1 MATLLHLS
9 PVFLVMSMLMVLRRP
24 PVQAAMAGAAL
35 VALLWLVDAWMA
47 TGTAA
52 SGAALAAAR
61 DTGVLF
67 LSTAFVI
74 VPGLGFVILIERM
87 GVNQA
92 LSQWVRSLGLGPADQ
107 VVFIVL
113 GLAPLLEAMTG
124 FGVSLIATV
133 PLLLSL
139 FERRAALRMALAGM
153 AIMPWGTLGLA
164 TVIGASLA
172 HVDAAALAA
181 VSSLTSAPVFLVLG
195 ALSLSPTPAVR
206 TGVRWYVQLFRN
218 APILV
223 LIYFTTYVFPFELK
237 LVGWTFPFPD
247 WVKVVLGLA
256 LPTSAN
262 VAEIF
267 RGAIQSIPSAQWE
280 AAQSLAFRRSEI
292 FRLIVLPQCVRRM
305 LPPWM
310 NLYASITMS
319 TSLASLVGVH
329 DVVDTAQI
337 ASNTVA
343 RTDFTIL
350 VYFTLL
356 ALFFAYCYPIA
367 RATRALER
375 RHERH

>member
-1 MATLLHLS
+1 MANEATFFPAASS
-9 PVFLVMSMLMVLRRP
+9 PSML
-24 PVQAAMAGAAL
+24 AAASRGWRNPWLIAGA
-35 VALLWLVDAWMA
+35 VALAIAWFWNA
-47 TGTAA
+47 TGTAP
-52 SGAALAAAR
+52 AAFAYLWKWLPALLRGLWVNIEISVLAVA
-61 DTGVLF
+61 
-67 LSTAFVI
+67 
-74 VPGLGFVILIERM
+74 LG
-87 GVNQA
+87 
-92 LSQWVRSLGLGPADQ
+92 
-107 VVFIVL
+107 
-113 GLAPLLEAMTG
+113 
-124 FGVSLIATV
+124 TV
-133 PLLLSL
+133 
-139 FERRAALRMALAGM
+139 AG
-153 AIMPWGTLGLA
+153 
-164 TVIGASLA
+164 
-172 HVDAAALAA
+172 
-181 VSSLTSAPVFLVLG
+181 LVLG
-195 ALSLSPTPAVR
+195 ALSLSPAHAVR
-206 TGVRWYVQLFRN
+206 AVVRGHVQVFRN
-218 APILV
+218 APVLV

-237 LVGWTFPFPD
+237 LVSWTFPFPD
-247 WVKVVLGLA
+247 WIKVVLGLA
-256 LPTSAN
+256 LPTSAI

-280 AAQSLAFRRSEI
+280 AAQSLALRRREI
-292 FRLIVLPQCVRRM
+292 YRLIVLPQCVRRM

>member
-1 MATLLHLS
+1 MANEATLNTGAAPRPLPAALLRAARS
-9 PVFLVMSMLMVLRRP
+9 PWLI
-24 PVQAAMAGAAL
+24 AGAAL
-35 VALLWLVDAWMA
+35 LALCACWAATDSAPPAFVHLWKWLPALLRGLLVNIEISVLAVA
-47 TGTAA
+47 IGT
-52 SGAALAAAR
+52 
-61 DTGVLF
+61 V
-67 LSTAFVI
+67 
-74 VPGLGFVILIERM
+74 
-87 GVNQA
+87 
-92 LSQWVRSLGLGPADQ
+92 
-107 VVFIVL
+107 
-113 GLAPLLEAMTG
+113 
-124 FGVSLIATV
+124 
-133 PLLLSL
+133 
-139 FERRAALRMALAGM
+139 AG
-153 AIMPWGTLGLA
+153 
-164 TVIGASLA
+164 
-172 HVDAAALAA
+172 
-181 VSSLTSAPVFLVLG
+181 LVLG

-237 LVGWTFPFPD
+237 LVSWTFPFPD

-367 RATRALER
+367 RATRSLER
-375 RHERH
+375 RHERN